1 MNTPTLESAVE
12 ASHQALARIL
22 TGDQSGYLALF
33 SSADDVTLGNPFGPF
48 GRGRQAVEARLAVG
62 ASKYREGRNTK
73 VELIEQYVSDK
84 LACVAEVESGEAK
97 VAGSETFTTISTS
110 HQPVPARDWSVEAGA
125 SPRRPAG
132 HAAVGA
138 LGEDSENRTR
148 KVFAPQQTKQT
159 SESSIDTV
167 CCHFAQ

>member
-1 MNTPTLESAVE
+1 MNTPTLESAIE

-48 GRGRQAVEARLAVG
+48 GRGRQAVEARLAVA
-62 ASKYREGRNTK
+62 ASKYREGRNTM

-97 VAGSETFTTISTS
+97 VAGSETFTNISIRSTS
-110 HQPVPARDWSVEAGA
+110 LFRLETGQWKLVHR
-125 SPRRPAG
+125 
-132 HAAVGA
+132 HADP
-138 LGEDSENRTR
+138 LGM
-148 KVFAPQQTKQT
+148 PQ
-159 SESSIDTV
+159 
-167 CCHFAQ
+167 